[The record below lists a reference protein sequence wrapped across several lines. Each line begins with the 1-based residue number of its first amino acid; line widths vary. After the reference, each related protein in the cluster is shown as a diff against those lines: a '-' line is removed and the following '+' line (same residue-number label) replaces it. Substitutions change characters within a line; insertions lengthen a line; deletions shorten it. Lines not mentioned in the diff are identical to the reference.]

1 MKILVIV
8 ESPAKCKTIA
18 KYLAQLKDGHT
29 YTVMASVGHVRDLKK
44 KELGIDVEHGFK
56 PDYAVMEDKQEVIG
70 KLRAA
75 VSQHQRVLLATD
87 QDREGESIAWHL
99 QQILGLKASQYDRI
113 TFNEI
118 TPSALEAALKHP
130 RKIDQSLVLAQQT
143 RRILDRLVGFKL
155 SPLLWRA
162 FDTQG
167 ALKLSAG
174 RVQSAA
180 MKMIVDR
187 EHDIKQHVS
196 TPYWTMQGEF
206 KVSETAG
213 FEDAKLYKDGTL
225 FRWEKAE
232 GPAGVERFLQNLEN
246 QFTLRAP
253 LTLKK
258 VREKPDAPF
267 TTSTLQQEASAKLG
281 FPIKR
286 TMMVAQQLYEAG
298 RITYMRTDSTQLSAD
313 ASRQIQKEITRRYG
327 SQLLFPGGR
336 TYEGKKQKGAQE
348 AHEAIRPSMMAD
360 YPLGGEEGDPVSMRK
375 KDAKLGKEHKQLY
388 DLIWKRTVASQ
399 MQDAVFH
406 ELSANIVDSSFVKLK
421 SDVHFKGKVRSLIE
435 PGYLTVYHT
444 DRNNKHSNK
453 EGDVAG
459 ALHEALIAQQQQ
471 HASKG
476 TEKGKEAT
484 GLPVQCVQIAARN
497 TWTGPPARYAESTLI
512 KALEKAGVGRPST
525 YVSILTKLYEKQ
537 YVAKQNV
544 EGQEVTL
551 THFTWMPKGKRAK
564 LPGGI
569 TAERVTDKVH
579 GELGKLVPTETGMH
593 IDAFLRE
600 HFLDLVDSNFTA
612 TMEEQL
618 DSIADGEQRDQ
629 DVLNLFWEN
638 FTERMLTY
646 DAWKAAQIKAAKASR
661 KKDPN
666 GGGKIKL
673 EQSKSTFTI
682 DGKPYIVRLAKY
694 GPVIQQDTTY
704 WNLKPYLAAK
714 KKGYM
719 DVTEDDVRFAI
730 GFPYRLPLQAELY
743 LGPYGAYVKKD
754 EENYMIPK
762 TLMKQYDY
770 QLENLVKIT
779 KQEVQQIVQAKA
791 DYLAKKKAD
800 ASAPAPSKSRVA
812 RSVAQNGQPSK
823 RGRMAPKL

>member
-56 PDYAVMEDKQEVIG
+56 PDYAIMEDKQEVIG

-99 QQILGLKASQYDRI
+99 QQVLGLKASQYDRI

-118 TPSALEAALKHP
+118 TPSALEAALKRP

-187 EHDIKQHVS
+187 EHEIKQHVS

-225 FRWEKAE
+225 FRWEKSD
-232 GPAGVERFLQNLEN
+232 GPQGVERFLQNLEN
-246 QFTLRAP
+246 KFSLRAP

-313 ASRQIQKEITRRYG
+313 ANRQIQKEIMRRYG
-327 SQLLFPGGR
+327 NEFYFQGGR
-336 TYEGKKQKGAQE
+336 TYDGKKQKGAQE
-348 AHEAIRPSMMAD
+348 AHEAIRPSVMAE
-360 YPLGGEEGDPVSMRK
+360 YPLGGEEGDSPRK

-388 DLIWKRTVASQ
+388 DLIWKRTLASQ

-406 ELSANIVDSSFVKLK
+406 ELSATIVDSSFEKLK

-435 PGYLTVYHT
+435 PGYLVVY
-444 DRNNKHSNK
+444 NSLNPKNSK

-459 ALHEALIAQQQQ
+459 ALYQALVTQQEQEQ
-471 HASKG
+471 SKNG
-476 TEKGKEAT
+476 A
-484 GLPVQCVQIAARN
+484 GLPVQCVQIVARN

-525 YVSILTKLYEKQ
+525 YVSILTKIYEKQ

-544 EGQEVTL
+544 EGKEVTM
-551 THFTWMPKGKRAK
+551 THFTWLPKGKRAK
-564 LPGGI
+564 LSGAI
-569 TAERVTDKVH
+569 AVERITDKVH

-600 HFLDLVDSNFTA
+600 HFLDLVDSTFTA

-618 DSIADGEQRDQ
+618 DSIAEGEQRDL
-629 DVLNLFWEN
+629 DVLKLFWEN
-638 FTERMLTY
+638 FTERMNTY
-646 DAWKAAQIKAAKASR
+646 DAWKAAQGKAAKGSR
-661 KKDPN
+661 KKDTLPHPD

-673 EQSKSTFTI
+673 EQSKSTFEI
-682 DGKPYIVRLAKY
+682 DGKTYIVRLAKY
-694 GPVIQQDTTY
+694 GPVIQQDKTY

-754 EENYMIPK
+754 DENYMIPK
-762 TLMKQYDY
+762 PLMKQYEY
-770 QLENLVKIT
+770 QLENLVKMT
-779 KQEVQQIVQAKA
+779 KQDVQQIFQAKA
-791 DYLAKKKAD
+791 DYLAKKESD
-800 ASAPAPSKSRVA
+800 HASASTSAKSTN
-812 RSVAQNGQPSK
+812 AQKGQPSK
-823 RGRMAPKL
+823 RGRTAPKL